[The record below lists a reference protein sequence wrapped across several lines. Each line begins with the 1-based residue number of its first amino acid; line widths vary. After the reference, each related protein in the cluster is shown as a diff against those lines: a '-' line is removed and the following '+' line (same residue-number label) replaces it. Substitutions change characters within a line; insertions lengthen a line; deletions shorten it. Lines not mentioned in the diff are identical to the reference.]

1 MRINKI
7 RITNFKSIYG
17 VQEFDFSKLDGMIKL
32 SGPIGAGKTTLCEA
46 ILYGLY
52 GSVKD
57 HKIPN
62 LVAWN
67 TGDAKVEIWLTSK
80 NRNIYI
86 DRNVYTPT
94 CVYIDDKEMQAP
106 NKNEYQ
112 NILEEYYD
120 VPRMAVE
127 KMCLISFN
135 QFNSLAKMN
144 PAQTKAFLDDVF
156 GFKTF
161 TIYNDVVVDERRQE
175 QNNNTA
181 LNTIIAET
189 SNQIENLKR
198 KKQEQQDKLA
208 NQVDVTGLNEERERL
223 IEEGKTLSQKI
234 TDIKN
239 THNSVI
245 SELKKEKQK
254 HYDKKLEYST
264 LGRQQKQQYE
274 TFKSGVCPTC
284 GQTIEQ
290 SKIDELKSNMN
301 DYANKWREEDALEK
315 DIQNKIVEE
324 QNSIISETSELEQQ
338 LNNMRNDVRSI
349 DSKLHVYKSN
359 LQLMKDNFDTLI
371 NEAEHKLI
379 DTQEQLSKSD
389 IEIGEWNDM
398 NEMFTKSL
406 RYKLL
411 DSLIPHINNSI
422 QKYINKLEQNYQVKF
437 DQEFKCHIYID
448 NNDKEINYM
457 DLSTGQKKT
466 LDIAMTF
473 GIIENIIANVD
484 LNVMFLDELF
494 GNMDSD
500 SRNLMLEMIKS
511 SLAKDKSIFVCN
523 HSEMSD
529 DYFTHKIR
537 VNLHNKKVIKVGRT
551 KKTSGD
557 EVIVHASKYEIIF

>member
-17 VQEFDFSKLDGMIKL
+17 VQEFDFGKLDGMIKL

-52 GSVKD
+52 GNVKD

-80 NRNIYI
+80 NRKIYI

-94 CVYIDDKEMQAP
+94 YVFIDGKEMQAP

-120 VPRMAVE
+120 IPRMAVE

-144 PAQTKAFLDDVF
+144 PAQTKVFLDDVF

-161 TIYNDVVVDERRQE
+161 TIYNDVVVDERKQE
-175 QNNNTA
+175 QNNNTS
-181 LNTIIAET
+181 LNTIISET

-198 KKQEQQDKLA
+198 KKQEQQNKLSA
-208 NQVDVTGLNEERERL
+208 QVDVESLNIEREKL
-223 IEEGKTLSQKI
+223 VEEGKSLSQKI
-234 TDIKN
+234 SDIKN
-239 THNSVI
+239 KHNETI

-254 HYDKKLEYST
+254 HYDKKLEYAT
-264 LGRQQKQQYE
+264 LGKQQKQQYE
-274 TFKSGVCPTC
+274 TFKSGICPTC
-284 GQTIEQ
+284 GHSIEQ

-301 DYANKWREEDALEK
+301 DYANKWREEDTLEK
-315 DIQNKIVEE
+315 NIQNKIVEE
-324 QNSIISETSELEQQ
+324 QNTIISETSEFEQK
-338 LNNMRNDVRSI
+338 LMTMRNDVRSI
-349 DSKLHVYKSN
+349 DNKIHVYKSN
-359 LQLMKDNFDTLI
+359 LQLMQDNFDILI
-371 NEAEHKLI
+371 NEAENKLR
-379 DTQEQLSKSD
+379 DTKEQLKKSN

-411 DSLIPHINNSI
+411 DSLIPHVNNSI
-422 QKYINKLEQNYQVKF
+422 QKYINKLEQNYQLKF

-457 DLSTGQKKT
+457 DLSTGQRKT
-466 LDIAMTF
+466 LDIAITF
-473 GIIENIIANVD
+473 GIIENVIANVD

-494 GNMDSD
+494 SNMDSD
-500 SRNLMLEMIKS
+500 SRNLMLDMIKT

-529 DYFTHKIR
+529 DFFTHKIR
-537 VNLHNKKVIKVGRT
+537 VNLNNKKIIKEGRT
-551 KKTSGD
+551 KKPSGS